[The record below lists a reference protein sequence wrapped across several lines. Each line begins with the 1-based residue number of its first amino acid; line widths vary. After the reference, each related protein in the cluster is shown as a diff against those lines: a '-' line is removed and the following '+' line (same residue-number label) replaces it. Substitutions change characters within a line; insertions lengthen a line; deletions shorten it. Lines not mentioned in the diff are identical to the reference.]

1 MVMPMPKLMPVQ
13 ARRGRQWPHGRGQ
26 GRERERERERSW
38 SGCRGPI
45 VVLRFMLNVL
55 LPNCEQDSFMFQHI
69 EQHAAESK
77 TKTARMREREEEKER
92 QGDSDAEDA
101 LAVHGGVVAM
111 AINHHRLR
119 CRRRRRLRLRQHC
132 RSRRHLRRLRRVNAC
147 YTSAYLQPPPFPL
160 TSSQNSPF
168 SALLIIFKFAVC
180 TPSRGLCGV

>member
-1 MVMPMPKLMPVQ
+1 MPKLMPVQ

-26 GRERERERERSW
+26 GRERERERSW

-77 TKTARMREREEEKER
+77 TKTARMREREEEKRR

-132 RSRRHLRRLRRVNAC
+132 RSRRHLRWLRRVNAC
-147 YTSAYLQPPPFPL
+147 STSAYLQPPPPFPL